1 MYDNLSDEQL
11 SNALYEK
18 YYSSM
23 DRSDFNQ
30 QIGYEEPGFFDNVG
44 DLGDLVRGAG
54 YGVTSLPALAVEGVG
69 ALGYSLGLSDDLSEN
84 ELVQW
89 GRESQKGLRE
99 FFGGDEGTKAY
110 GVGNA
115 LGSFDSFFI
124 PGLGQAGLAA

>member
-1 MYDNLSDEQL
+1 MDVTLPNGRVITGVPEGTTQSQLRDLAVKNNLAKPE
-11 SNALYEK
+11 
-18 YYSSM
+18 
-23 DRSDFNQ
+23 DFP
-30 QIGYEEPGFFDNVG
+30 EEPGFFDNVG

-110 GVGNA
+110 GLGNA
-115 LGSFDSFFI
+115 LG
-124 PGLGQAGLAA
+124 